1 MDPDSANACFP
12 YKLMELVTSQMA
24 KTTIATVVFT
34 SCYYYETDTDV
45 KVSTVNFLKP
55 DTAVIKLNNA
65 GAPKKKKKTIYLTF
79 DDGPNKGTKNMMD
92 IVQDEEIPVTVFI
105 VGEHVYGSAAQTAI
119 FDSLVTGKYFE
130 IANHSFTHAFKN
142 QFAKF
147 YQVPD
152 SVVNDFK
159 RCADS
164 LHLTANIIRT
174 PGRNIWRTK
183 LINQTDINS
192 SKAAADSLFTNGY
205 IIAGWDLEWHY
216 DSKLKLTNTNGELR
230 LQIDSMF
237 TNAKTKT
244 PGHLVLLAHDQV
256 YEDPADSME
265 LRQFIIKL
273 KATNEYNF
281 EPVSRYPFLKN

>member
-1 MDPDSANACFP
+1 MDPDSANASFP
-12 YKLMELVTSQMA
+12 YKLMEMVTSQMA

-34 SCYYYETDTDV
+34 SCYYYETDTNV
-45 KVSTVNFLKP
+45 KVSTVSVSRS
-55 DTAVIKLNNA
+55 DTAVVTLNNA

-92 IVQDEEIPVTVFI
+92 IVQDEAIPVTLFI
-105 VGEHVYGSAAQTAI
+105 IGEHVYGSTAQNAI
-119 FDSLVTGKYFE
+119 FDSLVNCKYFE

-142 QFAKF
+142 KFAKF

-174 PGRNIWRTK
+174 PGRNIWRTE
-183 LINQTDINS
+183 LVNQTDINS
-192 SKAAADSLFTNGY
+192 SKAAADSLFANGY
-205 IIAGWDLEWHY
+205 TITGWDLEWHY
-216 DSKLKLTNTNGELR
+216 DNKLKLKNTSEEMI

-244 PGHLVLLAHDQV
+244 SDHLVLLAHDQV
-256 YEDPADSME
+256 YEDPADSIE

-273 KATNEYNF
+273 KAKNEYNF
-281 EPVSRYPFLKN
+281 ELVSRYPNLKN